1 MGRVEERAG
10 EVALFEEDLRR
21 RRDGM
26 WSGEGCLPLQGL
38 LMFGV
43 TRMWPCAWFTRHVK
57 LPASE
62 EQGCS
67 ALRALFCKSLLNLTH
82 TFMQLFSKVCENTNF
97 LSAVELSKIASANA
111 SVASN

>member
-38 LMFGV
+38 LMFGI
-43 TRMWPCAWFTRHVK
+43 TRMWPCAWFTRHVR

-62 EQGCS
+62 RQGCS
-67 ALRALFCKSLLNLTH
+67 ALFCSSLLNLIH
-82 TFMQLFSKVCENTNF
+82 TFTQIFSEVCNNTNF
-97 LSAVELSKIASANA
+97 LSAVESSKIANANA
-111 SVASN
+111 PVASN